1 MTDTAAKPSFA
12 TLLCPFVGLR
22 SFREEDAP
30 FFFGRERDIRVIA
43 SNVLTTS
50 LTVLYGPSGVGKS
63 SVLQAG
69 VIPFL
74 RASSDTCVV
83 YFNTWQGENFLR
95 DLTVRCASLLPP
107 SEGHAVDPAIDD
119 IDKIV
124 ERAPKHLRFLL
135 VFDQFE
141 EYLRYQPDPAIR
153 QKFESALAR
162 LVNRE
167 DLPGNIL
174 IGIRED
180 ALWMLDQRFGVRI
193 ANLLGNTLAVEHLT
207 SQNAKT
213 VITGPIRKW
222 NDRYGSGNLQASID
236 DDLVSTLLE
245 QVQSENITT
254 SEATGKAR
262 TGGTERDRI
271 EIAFLQLVLEELWTR
286 GAEGNSFHLRLK
298 TLTGIGGA
306 DTIVQTYVTDI
317 LNERLDDRQR
327 YLFSE
332 MVRHLVTPSGTKF
345 AQQTGDL
352 IVFAKAPAEEVGAVL
367 NLLTGE
373 TGFKKNLLRMSPNP
387 EKYEIAHDI
396 LAQPILDWR
405 LGFVQNRER
414 EAQELELQR
423 TRAIA
428 DAEARTAKRL
438 RWMMAALLAVFAV
451 TAVLVVY
458 VLIQRGRLLEA
469 QQAIAQEASS
479 KAEAVLRAQQLEQES
494 EARRAE
500 LAGNADEAK
509 KLRED
514 AEKSQAAADELKRSS
529 AQSQQASLAAFQ
541 RREEA
546 LERRA
551 REAESKI
558 GKLEKDRDTAQTN
571 LRTAQANLTTAQQE
585 NRSLETKIDELE
597 KRIAALQP
605 NPPPPDPQQTLSPL
619 TNLFKSVQVRQR
631 IIHQTA
637 VNDLA
642 FSPDGQILAAADDK
656 GRITLWDAETGG
668 RIRVLDGHT
677 KPVLSV
683 KFIPNG
689 QTLVSGAADYSIKIW
704 NASTGNLLRT
714 LSGHVGPVGRVV
726 VSRDGRTLASSS
738 FDQTIKIWSVSSGQ
752 LLRTF
757 AGHSGPVIDVALS
770 PDGRVLASGST
781 DRTIRIWDVGS
792 GKELRTIQHGNDV
805 SALIFSQEGRT
816 LFAGSGNGRIVA
828 WNADTG
834 QLIRS
839 FNGHKDWVRGLALGS
854 QGRILASV
862 SNDAT
867 IRLWDA
873 AGGKDQRTLTEHDA
887 FVASVVF
894 SPDGRTFASGSEDR
908 KIILWS
914 FTP

>member
-12 TLLCPFVGLR
+12 SLLCPFVGLR

-83 YFNTWQGENFLR
+83 YFNTWQGEHFLR
-95 DLTVRCASLLPP
+95 DLTTWCASLLPP
-107 SEGHAVDPAIDD
+107 SEGHAVDPAVDD

-153 QKFESALAR
+153 QKFESSLAR
-162 LVNRE
+162 LVDRE

-180 ALWMLDQRFGVRI
+180 SLWMLDQRFGVRI

-207 SQNAKT
+207 SQNAAT

-222 NDRYGSGNLQASID
+222 NDRYGTGNLQASID
-236 DDLVSTLLE
+236 DDLVSTLLD

-254 SEATGKAR
+254 SEATGKAK

-286 GAEGNSFHLRLK
+286 EAEGNSFHLRLK

-317 LNERLDDRQR
+317 LNERLNDRQR

-405 LGFVQNRER
+405 LSFVQKRDRE
-414 EAQELELQR
+414 EKELELQR

-428 DAEARTAKRL
+428 DAEARGAKRL

-469 QQAIAQEASS
+469 QQAVAQEANS
-479 KAEAVLRAQQLEQES
+479 KAEAVLRAQQLEQMN

-500 LAGNADEAK
+500 AAGNKDEAIR
-509 KLRED
+509 LRGE
-514 AEKSQAAADELKRSS
+514 AAKMSAAADELKKSA
-529 AQSQQASLAAFQ
+529 AQSQQQSLTAFQ
-541 RREEA
+541 QQKDQ
-546 LERRA
+546 LEKRF

-558 GKLEKDRDTAQTN
+558 GPLQRERDTAQAK
-571 LRTAQANLTTAQQE
+571 LTAALEE
-585 NRSLETKIDELE
+585 NRSLQSRIDQLE
-597 KRIAALQP
+597 KKPAPVTPTLNPDPASMSLKLRDRIAT
-605 NPPPPDPQQTLSPL
+605 QTG
-619 TNLFKSVQVRQR
+619 
-631 IIHQTA
+631 I
-637 VNDLA
+637 NDLA
-642 FSPDGQILAAADDK
+642 FSRDGQVLAAADEK
-656 GRITLWDAETGG
+656 GRITIWDAETGA
-668 RIRVLDGHT
+668 RIRFLDGHT
-677 KPVLSV
+677 GRVNTLA
-683 KFIPNG
+683 FIPVG
-689 QTLVSGAADYSIKIW
+689 QMLFSGADDNSIKFW
-704 NASTGNLLRT
+704 NASIGTLIRT
-714 LSGHVGPVGRVV
+714 LSGHSRPVTRVV
-726 VSRDGRTLASSS
+726 ARGDGKMMASSS
-738 FDQTIKIWSVSSGQ
+738 LDQTIKIWDVTTGKV
-752 LLRTF
+752 LRTLTGNTGTVF
-757 AGHSGPVIDVALS
+757 SLAIS
-770 PDGRVLASGST
+770 PNGRFLASGGS
-781 DRTIRIWDVGS
+781 DATIRVWDVAS
-792 GKELRTIQHGNDV
+792 GKDLRSIGHGREV
-805 SALIFSQEGRT
+805 TALVFSQDGRT
-816 LFAGSGNGRIVA
+816 LFSGSPNGQVSA
-828 WNADTG
+828 WNTDTG
-834 QLIRS
+834 EFIRS
-839 FNGHKDWVRGLALGS
+839 FSGHKDRVRGLARGS
-854 QGRILASV
+854 QGRILV
-862 SNDAT
+862 SGSDDKT
-867 IRLWDA
+867 IRLWDTA
-873 AGGKDQRTLTEHDA
+873 TGMSLRTFTEQGDA
-887 FVASVVF
+887 VYSVVF
-894 SPDGRTFASGSEDR
+894 SPDGRTLASGSPDR
-908 KIILWS
+908 KILLWS
-914 FTP
+914 LTP